1 MFRILLLLL
10 SQMHLRFITVSRS
23 TSTSTKS
30 TTATN
35 ALPAKS
41 WGWCDMREA
50 ELLTTLVEKAR
61 KKSGLKGQNVGKG
74 QKFLPILVTFE

>member
-1 MFRILLLLL
+1 
-10 SQMHLRFITVSRS
+10 
-23 TSTSTKS
+23 
-30 TTATN
+30 
-35 ALPAKS
+35 
-41 WGWCDMREA
+41 MREA